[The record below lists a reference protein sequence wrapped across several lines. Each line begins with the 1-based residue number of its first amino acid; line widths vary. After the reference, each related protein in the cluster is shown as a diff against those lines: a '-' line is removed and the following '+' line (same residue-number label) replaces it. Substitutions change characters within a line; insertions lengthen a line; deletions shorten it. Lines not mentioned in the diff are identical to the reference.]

1 MKSSPDVDADFRP
14 PLDLSGLTSAVYFGR
29 GGGGGRGRT
38 TGLGL
43 AGMRCPLPDHVY
55 AGAALC
61 GLALRAGG
69 GGGGF
74 GFGFGFGLLI
84 GFLKAGFLAAGAL
97 GANIAE
103 KGDEAAFLATGFRAA
118 FLTTFFGATFFG
130 AGATFFTGFFATFF
144 ATGFLAVDGFE
155 PKRPESDDDAF
166 AAGFPAGFPTAFRT
180 AFFGLLLPPPL
191 NIAGHTA
198 GCCCTAIA
206 RRGAVAAICQADA
219 VATQATKIA
228 TSRIRGREITYPAV
242 PALGPN

>member
-1 MKSSPDVDADFRP
+1 M
-14 PLDLSGLTSAVYFGR
+14 
-29 GGGGGRGRT
+29 
-38 TGLGL
+38 GL

-55 AGAALC
+55 AGAALG

-118 FLTTFFGATFFG
+118 FLTTFFGAAFFASGFFG

-144 ATGFLAVDGFE
+144 AGGFLAVDGFE
-155 PKRPESDDDAF
+155 PKRPESGDDAF
-166 AAGFPAGFPTAFRT
+166 AAGFPTAFRT

-219 VATQATKIA
+219 VATQATK
-228 TSRIRGREITYPAV
+228 TRSRIVRGRM
-242 PALGPN
+242 LS